1 MTYGNADTDNDGDT
15 PLRLH
20 AWAVSLVHP
29 TSHAP
34 LHFESPLP
42 DWARVSGK

>member
-1 MTYGNADTDNDGDT
+1 MTYGDGDDGDDGR
-15 PLRLH
+15 LRLH

-42 DWARVSGK
+42 DWARLRDE